1 MTAQPGPEAC
11 AANYALGTGKSP
23 EYVVEAWV
31 SAQLRDRTQRNKAPG
46 GEPSQEADMH
56 ITHRQTR
63 APQPDLEAEP

>member
-1 MTAQPGPEAC
+1 MTAQPGPEDR
-11 AANYALGTGKSP
+11 AANHALGTGKSP

-31 SAQLRDRTQRNKAPG
+31 SKQLRDRTQRNKTSRA
-46 GEPSQEADMH
+46 EPSQEANTH